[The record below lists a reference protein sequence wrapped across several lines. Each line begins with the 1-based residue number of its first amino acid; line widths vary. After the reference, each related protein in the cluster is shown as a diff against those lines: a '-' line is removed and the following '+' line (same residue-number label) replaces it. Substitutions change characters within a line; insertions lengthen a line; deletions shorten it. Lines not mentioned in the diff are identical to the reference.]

1 MIPTPVMQAQNLA
14 RHRKR
19 EWAGSD
25 PLAAEYAA
33 TMANYDRYRVR
44 PGKLDL
50 SDHDPKDRGAF
61 DGEKEGGKSRLLALN
76 AKLEDLQQAMYA
88 EGKHRLLVVLQAMD
102 AGGKDGT
109 IRSVFGGVNPQGV
122 KVQCFKAP
130 TPIELAHDF
139 LWRVHPHVPGNG
151 EIVIFNRS
159 HYEDVLIVRVHNL
172 VQEARWR
179 ARYQHIRAFEQ
190 LLVDEGTHI
199 LKLFLHISKD
209 EQRQRM
215 QERID
220 DPNKRWKFNAR
231 DLIERRSWDSYMEA
245 YAEALAATSTVQAP
259 WYVIPAD
266 RNWYRDL
273 QISEILVDTLESLR
287 IELPKSDPA
296 VASLR
301 VE

>member
-1 MIPTPVMQAQNLA
+1 
-14 RHRKR
+14 
-19 EWAGSD
+19 
-25 PLAAEYAA
+25 
-33 TMANYDRYRVR
+33 MANHSRYRVR
-44 PGKLDL
+44 PGQLDL
-50 SDHDPKDRGAF
+50 HDHDPKDRAAF
-61 DGEKEGGKSRLLALN
+61 NGDKEAGKLRCAELN
-76 AKLEDLQQAMYA
+76 GKLEDLQQAMYA

-130 TPIELAHDF
+130 TPTELAHDY

-159 HYEDVLIVRVHNL
+159 HYEDVLIVRVHSL
-172 VQEARWR
+172 VPEPRWR
-179 ARYQHIRAFEQ
+179 ARYGHIKAFEQ

-199 LKLFLHISKD
+199 LKFFLHISKD
-209 EQRQRM
+209 EQRERM

-220 DPNKRWKFNAR
+220 DPSKRWKFNVR
-231 DLIERRSWDSYMEA
+231 DLAEREHWDDYTRA
-245 YAEALAATSTVQAP
+245 YTDALSATSTEAAP

-273 QISEILVDTLESLR
+273 VISEILVDTLQGMR
-287 IELPKSDPA
+287 IEMPKADPA
-296 VASLR
+296 VAGLR